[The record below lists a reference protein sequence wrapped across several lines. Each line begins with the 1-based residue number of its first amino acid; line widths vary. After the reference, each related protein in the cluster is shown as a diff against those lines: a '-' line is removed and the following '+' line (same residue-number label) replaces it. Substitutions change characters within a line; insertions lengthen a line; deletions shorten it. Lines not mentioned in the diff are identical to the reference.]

1 MDNLLKRQIDK
12 ILQSNEF
19 DALVKLYAKTVD
31 KWKDQNI
38 IGKDEFETMKLL
50 FTREGKIQGLRE
62 FFEILEVK
70 E

>member
-62 FFEILEVK
+62 FFEILEGK